1 MRELE
6 WLRSVLHGRFIFI
19 LYILQVSLKS
29 VHRVLMTLD
38 VRDENHG
45 HEILNTL
52 QDLYPDNHSITIDK
66 H

>member
-1 MRELE
+1 M
-6 WLRSVLHGRFIFI
+6 LHGRLIFI
-19 LYILQVSLKS
+19 LYFLYLLHVPLYFIHPTS
-29 VHRVLMTLD
+29 VLMTLD